1 MSIIHS
7 HRYVAF
13 RPLPASLPL
22 VAAPLDVS
30 DSGDSFCSFLRRL
43 DFLLAGVL
51 TRATSRDDE
60 GTYGRRIPMGG
71 RGKVRRT
78 VAGAGYVLSRM
89 PTVCIR
95 RIRRLNHL
103 TPIPPPFVFHDI

>member
-51 TRATSRDDE
+51 TGRTSRDDE
-60 GTYGRRIPMGG
+60 GTCGRRIPMGG
-71 RGKVRRT
+71 RGRVRRT
-78 VAGAGYVLSRM
+78 FASAGNVLIRLPAG
-89 PTVCIR
+89 
-95 RIRRLNHL
+95 RIGRIWRLNPL
-103 TPIPPPFVFHDI
+103 TPIPPPFV